1 MQVVNY
7 VVNYDATTEAKVEVE
22 AAATDYYGYSPASTT
37 CEADTAII
45 IRGSLRVHCY
55 GLGDMSWCVSY

>member
-22 AAATDYYGYSPASTT
+22 AAATDYYGYSPAYMR
-37 CEADTAII
+37 E
-45 IRGSLRVHCY
+45 
-55 GLGDMSWCVSY
+55 